1 MTVETC
7 SATENRL
14 APTVASDLALLV
26 TTDSSESTSSH
37 PQLINEAATSS
48 PRHPQHI
55 NMESTSSHPQLINE
69 AATSSPRHPQ
79 QINMESTSSHPQL
92 INEAAT
98 SSPHHPQQ
106 INMESTSSHPQL
118 INEAA
123 TSSPRHPQQINM
135 ESTSPHDENEK
146 INEATVS
153 PDPQQISISILS
165 NITSVDSL
173 PSPPL
178 THMWVQAL
186 NLTVYDKLESLQGK
200 WLTDKHINAANF
212 QLKKQFQ
219 TENGLED
226 PLVLSEKLICTSL
239 SANFVQI
246 ITAGVVDV
254 YDSMPRM
261 SYNCKILQKQLAA
274 LAKTIHRELEIRFI
288 DSNDCGLFAIAFAQ
302 VLCCKIDP
310 HLTSHSQIDMREH
323 LAQCFEEGEMVPFP
337 AAQKSRRLKRHRM
350 VKLERLHVYCTCRL
364 PWFTKDDIFG
374 DMVQCKS
381 DQSQSD

>member
-7 SATENRL
+7 SATENGL

-98 SSPHHPQQ
+98 SSP
-106 INMESTSSHPQL
+106 
-118 INEAA
+118 
-123 TSSPRHPQQINM
+123 RHPQHINM

-146 INEATVS
+146 INGATVS

-165 NITSVDSL
+165 NSTSVDSL

-178 THMWVQAL
+178 THMWVQSL
-186 NLTVYDKLESLQGK
+186 NLTVYDKLELLQGK
-200 WLTDKHINAANF
+200 
-212 QLKKQFQ
+212 
-219 TENGLED
+219 G
-226 PLVLSEKLICTSL
+226 
-239 SANFVQI
+239 
-246 ITAGVVDV
+246 
-254 YDSMPRM
+254 
-261 SYNCKILQKQLAA
+261 
-274 LAKTIHRELEIRFI
+274 
-288 DSNDCGLFAIAFAQ
+288 
-302 VLCCKIDP
+302 
-310 HLTSHSQIDMREH
+310 
-323 LAQCFEEGEMVPFP
+323 
-337 AAQKSRRLKRHRM
+337 
-350 VKLERLHVYCTCRL
+350 
-364 PWFTKDDIFG
+364 
-374 DMVQCKS
+374 
-381 DQSQSD
+381 